1 MKYVFENQVQKLRQ
15 YIRELIQNLLATNQT
30 LKHKK

>member
-1 MKYVFENQVQKLRQ
+1 MKYLFENQVQKLRQ